1 MNNGQEGCQCSSGCC
16 VPPTTG
22 KKVHIEFLYLDLI
35 ECERCRGT
43 DHNLDAAVSMVA
55 PVLAAAGYE
64 TVVDK
69 INIVSAE
76 LAVQHMFVSSPTI
89 RVNGRDIAMEVTETL
104 CGDCGDLC
112 GSETE
117 CRSWIYEGAE
127 YDEPPTG
134 MIISAILRGVF
145 GGGPAAP
152 AAEEPY
158 VLPEN
163 LAKFF
168 AGVATKR

>member
-1 MNNGQEGCQCSSGCC
+1 MNNGQEGCQCGSDCC
-16 VPPTTG
+16 GTPVAG
-22 KKVHIEFLYLDLI
+22 KKVHIEFLYLDLN
-35 ECERCRGT
+35 ECERCQVT
-43 DHNLDAAVSMVA
+43 DSNLDAAVSAVA

-76 LAVQHMFVSSPTI
+76 LAMQHKFVSSPTI
-89 RVNGRDIAMEVTETL
+89 RVNGRDMALEVTETL

-112 GSETE
+112 GSETL

-127 YDEPPTG
+127 HDEPPTG
-134 MIISAILRGVF
+134 MIIAAILRGVF
-145 GGGPAAP
+145 GGESAAP

-168 AGVATKR
+168 VGVTARR